1 MHMGFKKLTRSVTII
16 ILIITTVAI
25 SANIIISP
33 SAMAYAFSQSADLN
47 SDQSMNRPSQQGTS
61 EKGGSGS
68 VPFLQATP
76 TTGASPSDGSS
87 PSQDTTDSNRPPIQ
101 ITNQITIQIG
111 LCVIVLSE
119 NGSC

>member
-1 MHMGFKKLTRSVTII
+1 MGFKKLTRSVTII

-76 TTGASPSDGSS
+76 TTGASPSDGHHRRKTQQIRIDLQSKS
-87 PSQDTTDSNRPPIQ
+87 PIRLLFKL
-101 ITNQITIQIG
+101 G
-111 LCVIVLSE
+111 FA
-119 NGSC
+119 